1 MGVNM
6 TVTRKLPQRQ
16 CIGCAEMKNKKEM
29 IRVIK
34 TPEGEIVIDS
44 TGKKNGR
51 GAYICNSLEC
61 FKKAVKSRGLER
73 SLKMSIPREV
83 YEELEKEL
91 IGLESREG

>member
-1 MGVNM
+1 MS
-6 TVTRKLPQRQ
+6 VTRKIPQRQ
-16 CIGCAEMKNKKEM
+16 CIGCEEMKNKKDL

-34 TPEGEIVIDS
+34 TPENEISMDA

-51 GAYICNSLEC
+51 GAYLCNSMDCL
-61 FKKAVKSRGLER
+61 KKATKNHGLER
-73 SLKMSIPREV
+73 SLKVSIPPEV